1 MLEADMKKAEESNE
15 IKIQVPTCH
24 ASSSVCTAY
33 VRGTR
38 FPVVVY
44 HCGTR
49 SPDLSRLME
58 ERHKEAS
65 TELEALRQEVRNPL
79 RYRPNPCVWH

>member
-1 MLEADMKKAEESNE
+1 MKKAEESNE

-49 SPDLSRLME
+49 SPVLRPRWWYQDLTQ
-58 ERHKEAS
+58 KS
-65 TELEALRQEVRNPL
+65 TIQIEKLDAEKKVDSLLESN
-79 RYRPNPCVWH
+79 